1 MQIYQKCPNQTNH
14 PWSGYSQ
21 GRETFLAPY
30 IFRYTKMKQEAHFHY
45 QSVLDA
51 DDIEQPI
58 EKSKMESISNVKK
71 KVYLT

>member
-1 MQIYQKCPNQTNH
+1 MQIYQQCPNQTNH
-14 PWSGYSQ
+14 IQPYS
-21 GRETFLAPY
+21 Y
-30 IFRYTKMKQEAHFHY
+30 IFKYTKTKQEAHFHY